1 MSTDPSACTPEAES
15 TDTSPADV
23 AAASGAIPAP
33 GALPGRAL
41 VLVVED
47 DAAMRRMI
55 GEVLEEIDA
64 EVICVG
70 AQIALD
76 LLEQREAAVVV
87 TDLRMPQVDGLEIL
101 QFARQRHAST
111 QVILLTGFATVET
124 AVEALKGGACDYLR
138 KPFEPDDLRRVVDRA
153 LAFNRL
159 MRENIRLREA
169 SGTQAVADGLVGKSP
184 ATEQVRRLIRACAG
198 YDCCVLLTGE
208 SGTGKEVAARQIHG
222 LSQRREKRFVALNC
236 AAIAETVIESE
247 LFGHQRGAFTG
258 ADRAK
263 PGLFETAHGGTLFL
277 DEINNASPGFQAKLL
292 RVLQDGTF
300 YRMGDTEPRH
310 ADVRLIAA
318 SNAPLPALVQAGSFR
333 ADLYYRLKIV
343 EIVMPPLRERRT
355 DIPLLASAFLARH
368 AERLRKPV
376 KGFTT
381 AALAALVQ
389 HGWPGNARELE
400 NAIQSMIVLTETD
413 MLDVD
418 VLPIGL
424 SVSDASAP
432 RRALGRIEPQ
442 SLDEIEA
449 YFIAKT
455 LHETQGSRAAT
466 AEILG
471 IDKSTLWRKIKRYGL
486 E

>member
-1 MSTDPSACTPEAES
+1 MGCTTDSDTKEPTTTVSAVPRS
-15 TDTSPADV
+15 
-23 AAASGAIPAP
+23 SGPRERP
-33 GALPGRAL
+33 L

-47 DAAMRRMI
+47 DTAMRRMI

-76 LLEQREAAVVV
+76 LLEEREVAVVV
-87 TDLRMPQVDGLEIL
+87 TDLRMPQVGGLEIL
-101 QFARQRHAST
+101 QFARQCHAST

-124 AVEALKGGACDYLR
+124 AVEALKGGAYDYLR
-138 KPFEPDDLRRVVDRA
+138 KPFEPADLRRVVDRA

-159 MRENIRLREA
+159 MRENARLREA
-169 SGTQAVADGLVGKSP
+169 SGAQAVTDGLVGNSP
-184 ATEQVRRLIRACAG
+184 ATEHVRRLIRACAS

-208 SGTGKEVAARQIHG
+208 SGTGKEVAARQIHL
-222 LSQRREKRFVALNC
+222 LSERREKRFVALNC

-263 PGLFETAHGGTLFL
+263 AGLFETAHGGTLFL
-277 DEINNASPGFQAKLL
+277 DEIHNASPAFQAKLL

-318 SNAPLPALVQAGSFR
+318 SNRPLPSLVETGAFR

-343 EIVMPPLRERRT
+343 EIVMPPLRECRT
-355 DIPLLASAFLARH
+355 NIPLLASAFLARH
-368 AERLRKPV
+368 AERLRRPI

-389 HGWPGNARELE
+389 HDWPGNARELE

-418 VLPIGL
+418 VLPAGL
-424 SVSDASAP
+424 STSATP
-432 RRALGRIEPQ
+432 APGRALGRIEPQ

-455 LHETQGSRAAT
+455 LRETQGNRATT

-471 IDKSTLWRKIKRYGL
+471 IDKSTLWRKIKRYGI